1 MSFYKVD
8 QQKPSPVGQ
17 CHQLKEL
24 ASTYDVIAS
33 QCSHWRG
40 NPFPIQRPDFA
51 PVTKEKTDCHV
62 AALLAMTVVDGT
74 PVLKLMTLPLRE
86 GHFTQIREEGRTL
99 EEYLRTLSV
108 DPAALT
114 SQYVDLLRY
123 VVPALTF
130 LLLLRCVWPLL
141 TFRREPEIWAW
152 LNLTDGT
159 QIPITHWE
167 NVIGRSK
174 SCDVTIDFS
183 TISRNH
189 AVLTRYDDGSWTLL
203 DIGSKTGTFVNDRPI
218 QICALKPR
226 DRISIG
232 GVEMQLQPI
241 TQRQELRQAELR
253 TKAASGW
260 DSVTNL
266 MLLTILQCLMTL
278 GFLLKGESADFPNIL
293 RGFGGILV
301 SQWVLY
307 IFYCLIHRKSFE
319 VETIAFF
326 LCTMGMAAIATVKP
340 GEAVKQL
347 YAMILGIVTFLF
359 LGWSL
364 RDLERAKVVRY
375 LAVAAGVGFLVI
387 TLLFGTEY
395 YGAKNWLII
404 GGMSLQ
410 PSELSKV
417 CFVFAGA
424 STMDRIM
431 SRRNLILFIA
441 YSVLICGLLA
451 LMNDFGTALIFF
463 CAFLLI
469 AYLRSGS
476 MGTVALAITALGFA
490 GVLALKIAPH
500 ALNRFSTWRHVWSDP
515 LGGGYQ
521 QTRALMCIASG
532 GLFGLGP
539 EGGLL
544 QYVFAADSDIAFA
557 TISEEWG
564 LLVALMMVLSV
575 AALGFFAMRTTRV
588 ARSSFYSIGG
598 CTAAGVLIIQTIL
611 NCLGTVDILPF
622 TGVTFPFLSNGGT
635 SMIGAWGLLAFVKA
649 ADTRQNAS
657 FAIRLQKAERGSKV

>member
-1 MSFYKVD
+1 
-8 QQKPSPVGQ
+8 
-17 CHQLKEL
+17 
-24 ASTYDVIAS
+24 
-33 QCSHWRG
+33 
-40 NPFPIQRPDFA
+40 
-51 PVTKEKTDCHV
+51 
-62 AALLAMTVVDGT
+62 
-74 PVLKLMTLPLRE
+74 
-86 GHFTQIREEGRTL
+86 
-99 EEYLRTLSV
+99 
-108 DPAALT
+108 
-114 SQYVDLLRY
+114 
-123 VVPALTF
+123 
-130 LLLLRCVWPLL
+130 
-141 TFRREPEIWAW
+141 
-152 LNLTDGT
+152 
-159 QIPITHWE
+159 
-167 NVIGRSK
+167 
-174 SCDVTIDFS
+174 
-183 TISRNH
+183 
-189 AVLTRYDDGSWTLL
+189 YDDGSWTLL

-218 QICALKPR
+218 QICALKPK

-241 TQRQELRQAELR
+241 TQRQEVRQAQLR

-266 MLLTILQCLMTL
+266 MLLTILQCAILL
-278 GFLLKGESADFPNIL
+278 GYLLRGEKVDFPNIL
-293 RGFGGILV
+293 IGFGGIVLA
-301 SQWVLY
+301 QWVLY

-319 VETIAFF
+319 METIAFF

-347 YAMILGIVTFLF
+347 GAMGLGIVTFLI

-387 TLLFGTEY
+387 TLIFGTEY
-395 YGAKNWLII
+395 YGAKNWLIL

-441 YSVLICGLLA
+441 YSVVICGLLA
-451 LMNDFGTALIFF
+451 LMNDFGTALVFF

-476 MGTVALAITALGFA
+476 MGTMALAITALGFA
-490 GVLALKIAPH
+490 GVLALRIAPH
-500 ALNRFSTWRHVWSDP
+500 ALNRFTTWRHVWQDP
-515 LGGGYQ
+515 LSGGYQ

-544 QYVFAADSDIAFA
+544 QYVFAADSDIVFA

-564 LLVALMMVLSV
+564 LLVALMLVLSIAV
-575 AALGFFAMRTTRV
+575 LGVFAIRTTRV

-598 CTAAGVLIIQTIL
+598 CTAAGLLVIQAIL

-657 FAIRLQKAERGSKV
+657 FAIRLRKKEKED

>member
-1 MSFYKVD
+1 M
-8 QQKPSPVGQ
+8 
-17 CHQLKEL
+17 
-24 ASTYDVIAS
+24 
-33 QCSHWRG
+33 
-40 NPFPIQRPDFA
+40 
-51 PVTKEKTDCHV
+51 
-62 AALLAMTVVDGT
+62 
-74 PVLKLMTLPLRE
+74 
-86 GHFTQIREEGRTL
+86 
-99 EEYLRTLSV
+99 EEYLRSLAV

-114 SQYVDLLRY
+114 GQYVGFLRY
-123 VVPALTF
+123 GVPALTF
-130 LLLLRCVWPLL
+130 LLLLRCIWPLL

-598 CTAAGVLIIQTIL
+598 CTAAGVLVIQTIL